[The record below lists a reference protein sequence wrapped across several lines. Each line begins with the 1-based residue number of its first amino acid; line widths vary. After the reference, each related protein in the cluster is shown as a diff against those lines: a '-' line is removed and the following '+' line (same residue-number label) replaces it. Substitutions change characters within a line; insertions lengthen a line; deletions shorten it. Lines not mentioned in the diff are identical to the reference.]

1 MPGKFAYITTKN
13 TFNGHESSSSKWTE
27 KGNVISIDSATDGA
41 CFYQE
46 KNFVASDHV
55 EKIWPK
61 DKEPNKHNALF
72 LTTILN
78 FEKHKYS
85 YGRKR
90 NLENI
95 QKEKLLLP
103 SRQNNFDWDYMES
116 FIKILTL
123 KIASDFK
130 KELEKFNN

>member
-1 MPGKFAYITTKN
+1 M
-13 TFNGHESSSSKWTE
+13 
-27 KGNVISIDSATDGA
+27 
-41 CFYQE
+41 
-46 KNFVASDHV
+46 

-61 DKEPNKHNALF
+61 DKELDRYNALF

-95 QKEKLLLP
+95 RKGKVLLP
-103 SRQNNFDWDYMES
+103 NKKNDFDWEYMEII
-116 FIKILTL
+116 IKQ
-123 KIASDFK
+123 KWEQIATKFK
-130 KELEKFNN
+130 KELERLN